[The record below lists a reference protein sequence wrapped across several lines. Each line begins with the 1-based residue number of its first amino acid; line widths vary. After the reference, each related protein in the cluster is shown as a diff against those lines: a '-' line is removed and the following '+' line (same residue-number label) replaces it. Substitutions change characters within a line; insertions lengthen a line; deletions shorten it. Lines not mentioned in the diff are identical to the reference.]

1 MFAGLPA
8 AALTPDSYFLGSE
21 TAQLACRKQH
31 FLFASSGS
39 FEGGQGSLSVY
50 AGWEARRC
58 SVSSPACVPPLGR
71 LLAVPAASV
80 SVHREPHLAARPG
93 LAPHGAAQPQPPGAP
108 APSERVS
115 RGQRSWLTWP

>member
-21 TAQLACRKQH
+21 TAQLACRKQR

-39 FEGGQGSLSVY
+39 FEGAQGSLSAY
-50 AGWEARRC
+50 AGCEPQRC

-71 LLAVPAASV
+71 LLAGPVASV

-93 LAPHGAAQPQPPGAP
+93 LAPHGAAQPQPPGAT
-108 APSERVS
+108 APSDRVS
-115 RGQRSWLTWP
+115 RGQGSWLVWL